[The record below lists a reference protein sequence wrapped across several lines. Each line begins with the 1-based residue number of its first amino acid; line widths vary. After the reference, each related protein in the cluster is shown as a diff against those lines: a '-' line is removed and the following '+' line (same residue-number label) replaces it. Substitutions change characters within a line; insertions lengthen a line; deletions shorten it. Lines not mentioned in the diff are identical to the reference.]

1 MCAHSLHA
9 SDFTAVFTWITVTF
23 WTGGTWGGRRTSSP
37 FDMLTSEPS
46 GWHFQCT
53 PQHGPADDSEWNE
66 WWRRGK
72 LQESNREAAWS
83 HRAPCCHQPAPLFS
97 YNMELLMCS
106 LLGFTVISRPRY
118 VKKLPK
124 PTVCLFCTSHAVLP
138 VWSSLLPPG
147 SRCLFS

>member
-53 PQHGPADDSEWNE
+53 PQHGPSDDSQWNE
-66 WWRRGK
+66 CWRRGK
-72 LQESNREAAWS
+72 LQENSREAAWS
-83 HRAPCCHQPAPLFS
+83 HWALCWHQPASLFS
-97 YNMELLMCS
+97 YNMELLLWC
-106 LLGFTVISRPRY
+106 LLGFAVISQPRY
-118 VKKLPK
+118 VKKFPK
-124 PTVCLFCTSHAVLP
+124 PTVCLFSTSHTMLP
-138 VWSSLLPPG
+138 VIAHCCPCG
-147 SRCLFS
+147 SCCLFS